1 MSEAAPQVEIWLARE
16 AQLRDP
22 AVLESFSRVLSAK
35 DRARVER
42 MRFPDGRHQ
51 QLITRALARRVL
63 SHYMPEI
70 PPGDWRFDIAEFGR
84 PAIASEFPEHA
95 RRLHFN
101 LAHTQGLVVMAVGSR
116 PGLGVDVETITRTA
130 PLDVAHR
137 YFSPREISDL
147 DALPEA
153 HKARRFQR
161 LWTLKESYLKAV
173 GSGIG
178 GGLDRITFT
187 FEEGGLRFEHAD
199 DADAA
204 HWQFREFTIDGQY
217 LVALAYLDRDS
228 AQPVQVALRDF
239 SGQE

>member
-1 MSEAAPQVEIWLARE
+1 VEI
-16 AQLRDP
+16 
-22 AVLESFSRVLSAK
+22 
-35 DRARVER
+35 
-42 MRFPDGRHQ
+42 
-51 QLITRALARRVL
+51 
-63 SHYMPEI
+63 
-70 PPGDWRFDIAEFGR
+70 
-84 PAIASEFPEHA
+84 
-95 RRLHFN
+95 
-101 LAHTQGLVVMAVGSR
+101 
-116 PGLGVDVETITRTA
+116 ITRTA

-137 YFSPREISDL
+137 YFSPREIEDL

-153 HKARRFQR
+153 DKARRFQR

-187 FEEGGLRFEHAD
+187 FENGGLRFEHAE

-204 HWQFREFTIDGQY
+204 HWKFREFTSDVQY

-228 AQPVQVALRDF
+228 AQPVQVTLRDF

>member
-1 MSEAAPQVEIWLARE
+1 
-16 AQLRDP
+16 
-22 AVLESFSRVLSAK
+22 
-35 DRARVER
+35 
-42 MRFPDGRHQ
+42 MRFPQGRHQ
-51 QLITRALARRVL
+51 QLFTRALARRVL
-63 SHYMPEI
+63 SHYLPDI
-70 PPGDWRFDIAEFGR
+70 APQDWRFDIAEFGR
-84 PAIASEFPEHA
+84 PSIARPLSERA
-95 RRLHFN
+95 RELQFN
-101 LAHTQGLVVMAVGSR
+101 LAHTQGLVVMAVGRR
-116 PGLGVDVETITRTA
+116 PGLGVDVEIITRTA

-137 YFSPREISDL
+137 YFSPREIEDL

-153 HKARRFQR
+153 DKARRFQR

-187 FEEGGLRFEHAD
+187 FENGGLRFEHAE

-228 AQPVQVALRDF
+228 AQPVQVTLRDF